1 MKNDTKTEIVRKALE
16 LFSERGYDAVS
27 VADIAAAVGIKAP
40 SLYNHF
46 KSKQEIFE
54 AIVENTA
61 RQYERDTDKM
71 DIHVQSAETDFAAI
85 LPIGGA
91 ALCEKVGQIFDYSLH
106 DENIR
111 RFRKMLT
118 IEQFRS
124 EELGRLYTKR
134 FVDRLIDYHAEI
146 FKALIKA
153 GVICEAD
160 PNALALMYVSP
171 VITLIGIC
179 DREPQ
184 KEAECRKK
192 LNDHVLLFYNMVQKE
207 RK

>member
-1 MKNDTKTEIVRKALE
+1 MKNDTKTTIEQKALE

-54 AIVENTA
+54 AIVESTA
-61 RQYERDTDKM
+61 RQYEQDTDKM
-71 DIHVQSAETDFAAI
+71 DIHVQSAESDFNEI
-85 LPIGGA
+85 LSINGE
-91 ALCEKVGQIFDYSLH
+91 ALCKKVEQIFDYSLH
-106 DENIR
+106 DENIC

-134 FVDRLIDYHAEI
+134 FVDRLVNYHAKI
-146 FKALIKA
+146 FVALAKA
-153 GVICEAD
+153 GVICDAD
-160 PNALALMYVSP
+160 PNSLALMYVSP

-192 LNDHVLLFYNMVQKE
+192 LYDHVLLFYNMVQK
-207 RK
+207 KND